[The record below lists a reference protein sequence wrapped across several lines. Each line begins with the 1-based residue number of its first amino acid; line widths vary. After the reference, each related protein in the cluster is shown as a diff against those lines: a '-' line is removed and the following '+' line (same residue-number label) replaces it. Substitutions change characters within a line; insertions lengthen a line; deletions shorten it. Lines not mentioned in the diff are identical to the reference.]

1 MAGMIGS
8 IGMLLQNFIVPLVM
22 ILVGNML
29 RKHPVS
35 DMRSHNG
42 YNTPVS
48 RRSQVHWDY
57 AQKIAPEIF
66 IRLGKYLLAAE
77 AVLNVVLLLA
87 RVSVGWALGIG
98 GGIGIAALIGGFYYT
113 DLKIMAYMRG
123 EDAS

>member
-1 MAGMIGS
+1 MVGMIGS
-8 IGMLLQNFIVPLVM
+8 IGTLLQNFIVPFVM

-29 RKHPVS
+29 RKHPVA

-87 RVSVGWALGIG
+87 RVSVGWALEIG

>member
-8 IGMLLQNFIVPLVM
+8 IGMLLQNFIVPFVM

-29 RKHPVS
+29 RKHPVA

>member
-48 RRSQVHWDY
+48 RRSQAHWDY
-57 AQKIAPEIF
+57 A
-66 IRLGKYLLAAE
+66 
-77 AVLNVVLLLA
+77 
-87 RVSVGWALGIG
+87 
-98 GGIGIAALIGGFYYT
+98 
-113 DLKIMAYMRG
+113 
-123 EDAS
+123 

>member
-48 RRSQVHWDY
+48 RRSQAHWDY

-98 GGIGIAALIGGFYYT
+98 GGIGIAALIWG
-113 DLKIMAYMRG
+113 I
-123 EDAS
+123 

>member
-35 DMRSHNG
+35 YMRSHNG

-48 RRSQVHWDY
+48 RRSQAHWDY

>member
-48 RRSQVHWDY
+48 RRSQAHWDY
-57 AQKIAPEIF
+57 AQKIAPEIC

>member
-48 RRSQVHWDY
+48 RRSQAHWDY

-98 GGIGIAALIGGFYYT
+98 GGIGIAALTGGFYYS

>member
-8 IGMLLQNFIVPLVM
+8 IEMLLQNFIVPFVM

-29 RKHPVS
+29 RKHPVA
-35 DMRSHNG
+35 DMRLHNG

-98 GGIGIAALIGGFYYT
+98 GGIGIVVLIGGFCYT
-113 DLKIMAYMRG
+113 DLKIEEHMRG